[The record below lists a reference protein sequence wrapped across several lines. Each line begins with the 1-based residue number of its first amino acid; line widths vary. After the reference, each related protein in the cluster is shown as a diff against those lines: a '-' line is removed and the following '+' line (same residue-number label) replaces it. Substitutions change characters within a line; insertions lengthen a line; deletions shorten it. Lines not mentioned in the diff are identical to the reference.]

1 MERWKRIVSTEPS
14 QWIAAL
20 QGSHARLRSLVEP
33 MDSERLEGQS
43 YASEWSIAQVL
54 SHLGSGAE
62 IFDLFLDAAL
72 TGSEL
77 PGREQF
83 APIWEKWNAK
93 SPEAQ
98 ASDGLERDG
107 AYVERFSSLEP
118 AQRDELHLSL
128 FGMELD
134 AIGLMRM
141 RLGEHS
147 VHTWDVAVAV
157 DDTATVSPD
166 AVALLVD
173 TLGPLV
179 ARSGKPTG
187 GPLKVSIHTTD
198 PEREFVLSIGD
209 SVSLTEADGD
219 VDLPELRIPAEALLR
234 LVYGRLDPDHSPQLE
249 ASAVDLAVL
258 RSVFP
263 GI

>member
-1 MERWKRIVSTEPS
+1 MNTEPE

-20 QGSHARLRSLVEP
+20 QGSHERLRSLVEP
-33 MDSERLEGQS
+33 MDSDRVAGPS

-62 IFDLFLDAAL
+62 IFSLFLDAAQAE
-72 TGSEL
+72 SEP

-83 APIWEKWNAK
+83 APIWDEWNAK

-98 ASDGLERDG
+98 ASDGLARDA
-107 AYVERFSSLEP
+107 AYTERFSSLEP

-141 RLGEHS
+141 RLGEHAL
-147 VHTWDVAVAV
+147 HTWDVAVAV
-157 DDTATVSPD
+157 DDTATVAPD

-187 GPLKVSIHTTD
+187 APLKVSILTTD
-198 PEREFVLSIGD
+198 PERRFVLSIGD
-209 SVSLTEADGD
+209 SVSLTEADDEADEAGD
-219 VDLPELRIPAEALLR
+219 EVGVPEIRIPAEALLR
-234 LVYGRLDPDHSPQLE
+234 LVYGRLDPAHSPTVE
-249 ASAVDLAVL
+249 ASGVDLDVL

-263 GI
+263 GS